1 MTPKLEMFDPG
12 ELLDSGDESL
22 LKIIT
27 YPDVLLDSGDEPLL
41 K

>member
-1 MTPKLEMFDPG
+1 MTPKLEILDPG

-27 YPDVLLDSGDEPLL
+27 YPEVLLDSDDESLL